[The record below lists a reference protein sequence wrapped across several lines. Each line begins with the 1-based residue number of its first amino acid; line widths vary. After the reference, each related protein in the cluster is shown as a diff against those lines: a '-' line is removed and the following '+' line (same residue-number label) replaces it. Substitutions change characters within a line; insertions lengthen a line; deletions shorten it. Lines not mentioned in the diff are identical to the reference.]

1 MFLLMAAFLMFINPS
16 LVTRTI
22 QISIPSIDSNFPECM
37 GSLVVETTEGEEKR
51 FTVSK
56 KNTRLRAKTV
66 RVEGC
71 GCFYLYQRPRF
82 RATSRFISPQM
93 KRVSGDNIGFRIR
106 SIEKVSCDENI

>member
-1 MFLLMAAFLMFINPS
+1 MAAFFMFISPGH
-16 LVTRTI
+16 VTARPNQAI
-22 QISIPSIDSNFPECM
+22 IAPINSNFPECT

-51 FTVSK
+51 FRVSK